1 MLSFI
6 RPSFLYISLLLV
18 FGACSKSMNQVDYAK
33 TMLSGK
39 TWYLDY
45 TISNNQTK
53 SFIGKSTYFIQFSEY
68 GKTNDSDGIVGVFT
82 VESTNNQLILSI
94 NASTPSGSPAN
105 YSYSIEQVGYD
116 KLIVNYSQ
124 ENTIIK
130 KIFSTN
136 H

>member
-1 MLSFI
+1 M

-18 FGACSKSMNQVDYAK
+18 FGACSKSMNQVDYTK

-124 ENTIIK
+124 DNTIIK

>member
-1 MLSFI
+1 MRFTY
-6 RPSFLYISLLLV
+6 LYIIILFV
-18 FGACSKSMNQVDYAK
+18 FGACSKSMNQVDYTK

-116 KLIVNYSQ
+116 KLIVNYTQ
-124 ENTIIK
+124 DNTIIK

>member
-1 MLSFI
+1 M

-68 GKTNDSDGIVGVFT
+68 GKTNDSDGIVGSFT

-116 KLIVNYSQ
+116 KLIVNYTQ
-124 ENTIIK
+124 DNTIIK

>member
-1 MLSFI
+1 MRFTY
-6 RPSFLYISLLLV
+6 LYIIILFV
-18 FGACSKSMNQVDYAK
+18 FGACSKSMNQVDYTK

-116 KLIVNYSQ
+116 KLIVNYTQ
-124 ENTIIK
+124 DKTIIK

>member
-1 MLSFI
+1 M

-53 SFIGKSTYFIQFSEY
+53 SFIGRSTYFIQFSEY

-82 VESTNNQLILSI
+82 VESRNNQLILSI
-94 NASTPSGSPAN
+94 NAYTPSGSPAN

-116 KLIVNYSQ
+116 KLIVNYTQ
-124 ENTIIK
+124 DNTIIK

>member
-1 MLSFI
+1 M
-6 RPSFLYISLLLV
+6 RPSILYINLLLF
-18 FGACSKSMNQVDYAK
+18 FGACSKSMNQVDYTK

-116 KLIVNYSQ
+116 KLIVNYTQ
-124 ENTIIK
+124 DNTIIK

>member
-1 MLSFI
+1 M
-6 RPSFLYISLLLV
+6 RPSFLYICLLLV

>member
-1 MLSFI
+1 M
-6 RPSFLYISLLLV
+6 RPSFLYICLLLV

-116 KLIVNYSQ
+116 KLIVNYTQ
-124 ENTIIK
+124 DNTIIK

>member
-1 MLSFI
+1 M
-6 RPSFLYISLLLV
+6 RPSILYINLLLF

-116 KLIVNYSQ
+116 KLIVNYTQ
-124 ENTIIK
+124 DNTIIK
-130 KIFSTN
+130 KVFSTN

>member
-1 MLSFI
+1 MRFTY
-6 RPSFLYISLLLV
+6 LYIILLV
-18 FGACSKSMNQVDYAK
+18 VIGACSKSINQVDYAK

-116 KLIVNYSQ
+116 KLIVNYTQ
-124 ENTIIK
+124 DNTIIK

>member
-1 MLSFI
+1 
-6 RPSFLYISLLLV
+6 
-18 FGACSKSMNQVDYAK
+18 MNQVDYAK
-33 TMLSGK
+33 SMLSGK

>member
-1 MLSFI
+1 M

-116 KLIVNYSQ
+116 KLIVNYTQ
-124 ENTIIK
+124 DNTIIK

>member
-1 MLSFI
+1 M
-6 RPSFLYISLLLV
+6 RPSILYISLLLF
-18 FGACSKSMNQVDYAK
+18 FGACSKSMNEVDYAK

-124 ENTIIK
+124 DNTIIK